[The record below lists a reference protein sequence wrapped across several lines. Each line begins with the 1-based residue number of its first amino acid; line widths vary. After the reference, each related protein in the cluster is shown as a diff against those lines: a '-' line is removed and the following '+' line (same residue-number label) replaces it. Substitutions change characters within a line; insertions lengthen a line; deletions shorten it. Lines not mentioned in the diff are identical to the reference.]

1 MTEKIADIAQKYG
14 FDQAAIRD
22 KANDLGINV
31 SKNDSIEENELTK
44 LHEILSF
51 KYISKIEITNLWGT
65 HNFVWELDRSV
76 NILIGMNGSGK
87 STILNLVNSV
97 INEGPTKNEDLLK
110 YKYYYDEII
119 IYFNNGK
126 ILLFKKITETINS
139 LTESYGT
146 DIGGQISI
154 KIREDAKKYLNG
166 SKKALKLSNNIRE
179 EITSEGAGY
188 WASNY
193 PKTTKFKDLLTTKL
207 ISTFDNLVKDSKLS
221 EFITRLKGV
230 NTELDW
236 DLQQLMGSFKNY
248 QLKLKQNESI
258 KLAPFDA
265 QITELSRKKSANV
278 DDLHEL
284 QQILVKK
291 EQIKENI
298 HAKKN
303 QLFEILNTLFNNTQ
317 MPELSK
323 SISAD
328 ADNDF
333 VFIKNENSEIPLSKL
348 SSGEK
353 QLLILLMSAV
363 LENEKPC
370 VFLLDEP
377 EISLHISWQEEFI
390 DHILQ
395 LNPNVQIIMATH
407 GTDMFLKD
415 EWYFRTKN
423 MNKLLKKQS

>member
-1 MTEKIADIAQKYG
+1 MAEKIANIAQKYG
-14 FDQAAIRD
+14 FDQAAIRT

-31 SKNDSIEENELTK
+31 SKNDSIEENDLAK
-44 LHEILSF
+44 LHNALNF
-51 KYISKIEITNLWGT
+51 QYISKIEITNLWGT

-110 YKYYYDEII
+110 YKYHYDEII
-119 IYFNNGK
+119 IYFNNDK
-126 ILLFKKITETINS
+126 ILLFKKKTETVNS
-139 LTESYGT
+139 LAESFGSE
-146 DIGGQISI
+146 IR
-154 KIREDAKKYLNG
+154 KIIRKEAKENPRT
-166 SKKALKLSNNIRE
+166 KKAKLTNIRE

-193 PKTTKFKDLLTTKL
+193 KTTKFKDLLTTKL

-236 DLQQLMGSFKNY
+236 DLQQLMGAFKNY
-248 QLKLKQNESI
+248 QLILKQKESSD
-258 KLAPFDA
+258 LAPFDA
-265 QITELSRKKSANV
+265 QIAELSRKKSANV
-278 DDLHEL
+278 DDLHKL
-284 QQILVKK
+284 QQILVEK

-328 ADNDF
+328 ADNNF
-333 VFIKNENSEIPLSKL
+333 VFIKNKNSEITLSKL

-377 EISLHISWQEEFI
+377 EISLHISWQEELV
-390 DHILQ
+390 DCILK
-395 LNPNVQIIMATH
+395 LNPNVQIIMVTH

-423 MNKLLKKQS
+423 INKLLKKQS